1 VATCSLGRGSESAV
15 FLGVRE
21 GTAGLGDAIEDAQGH
36 PSWAVLRSE
45 EDEDEDGD
53 SGKAMESAKPSSGAG
68 GADGLGDKDE
78 DEGEYGELP
87 ADPMDF
93 EGALRSD

>member
-1 VATCSLGRGSESAV
+1 M

-53 SGKAMESAKPSSGAG
+53 SGKAMESAKPLSGAG

-78 DEGEYGELP
+78 DGELP